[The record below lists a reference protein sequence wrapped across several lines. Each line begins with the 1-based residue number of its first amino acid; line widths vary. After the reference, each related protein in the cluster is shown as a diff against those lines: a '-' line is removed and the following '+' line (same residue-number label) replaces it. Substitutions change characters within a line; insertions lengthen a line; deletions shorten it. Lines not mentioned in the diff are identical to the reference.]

1 MACFLVPVGEA
12 IVTTVAQKVIAKKE
26 QKAGR
31 TGSEIASGKWSQ
43 RLGWLNKML
52 WGGSFLLCL
61 EHIWHGEIVPWWPF
75 LTAMKNPEDAR
86 VMAHEIA
93 TYGVA
98 MAVTITVIW
107 AIMCVV
113 AELRAKAQAKKP
125 AAESGGA

>member
-26 QKAGR
+26 KNAGSAGR
-31 TGSEIASGKWSQ
+31 GTVRGKWSQ
-43 RLGWLNKML
+43 RLGWLNNML

-75 LTAMKNPEDAR
+75 LTAMKNPEDTR

-93 TYGVA
+93 TYGVT
-98 MAVTITVIW
+98 MAVAITIIW
-107 AIMCVV
+107 AVICMV
-113 AELRAKAQAKKP
+113 AELRARAQAKKP